1 MKKYCV
7 CLIIALCC
15 TGTLPAV
22 TITPY
27 QGTVVAGSRYAY
39 ALPVA
44 PFAAVAPS
52 VVAASPDNIRMATQ
66 SVFNASATPAMSTAL
81 PSVSVPLPSKNIR
94 PAVVPQVQT
103 ERLQFGYTPAV
114 AYTGVHSLNPLQRR
128 GAPPTSGSAFAAWLQ
143 SVGQGALVN
152 TDNGIGYYD
161 MNLLYDLWLNNPSH
175 GDMPGTWDAFLDW
188 FNNNSNVRVPLTD
201 TPLFMLLLMGCYM
214 AYAVNHKKP
223 SKNKPS

>member
-1 MKKYCV
+1 M
-7 CLIIALCC
+7 IIALCC
-15 TGTLPAV
+15 TGTIPAV

-39 ALPVA
+39 ALPAA
-44 PFAAVAPS
+44 PFAVAAPS
-52 VVAASPDNIRMATQ
+52 VAAASPDNMRMATR

-81 PSVSVPLPSKNIR
+81 PLVSVPFRSSNIR

-103 ERLQFGYTPAV
+103 RCLQLGYTAAV
-114 AYTGVHSLNPLQRR
+114 AYTGVQPFNSSQRR
-128 GAPPTSGSAFAAWLQ
+128 GAPPTSGSAFDTWLQ
-143 SVGQGALVN
+143 SNGQGALVN

-175 GDMPGTWDAFLDW
+175 GDMPGTWEAFLDW

-201 TPLFMLLLMGCYM
+201 APLFMLLLMGCYM